1 MRRSSELLKRLCLLA
16 LPNRRTSRTEHQDR
30 PGGGPTGARVFR
42 DGPERSDSGSQIDH
56 GTQRRHAGL
65 FPFCGLVTVL

>member
-16 LPNRRTSRTEHQDR
+16 LSIAALHAEHQDR
-30 PGGGPTGARVFR
+30 PGGGPTGARVFGH
-42 DGPERSDSGSQIDH
+42 GPERSNSGSQVDH

>member
-16 LPNRRTSRTEHQDR
+16 LPIAALHAQSIKTR

-42 DGPERSDSGSQIDH
+42 DGPERSDSGTQIDH

>member
-1 MRRSSELLKRLCLLA
+1 MRRSSELLKGLCLLA
-16 LPNRRTSRTEHQDR
+16 LPIAALHVQSIKTSPEVGQQVH
-30 PGGGPTGARVFR
+30 VFR